1 MSELLSRTLG
11 HAERY
16 LDGLDQRPV
25 AVPVDQAKLRARFEG
40 TSGGKLPDEPVDPR
54 TVIDELVEAA
64 EPGLVATSG
73 PRYFGFVT
81 GGSLPAALAADW
93 LTAVWDQL
101 AGPLAASP
109 AAAAVEAVAADWAA
123 GLLGLPDG
131 VSCGFVTGA
140 MMANFTALA
149 AARRAVLARQGVDLD
164 RVGLA
169 GAPPVRIVAG
179 AERHVTI
186 DIALRYL
193 GLGTDQFVLVDVDG
207 QGAMLPDDLA
217 AKLAPLKGQPVIVCA
232 QSGNVNTGAFDPLT
246 AICGHAREAG
256 AWTHVDGAFGLWTAA
271 SPKLAHLVAGLD
283 LADSWAVDA
292 HKWLNVPY
300 DNALVF
306 VRDPADHLGAM
317 GKSAAYLAGPAAGE
331 RENYQLVPE
340 SSRRA
345 RGFTVYAALRSLGAS
360 GLAELIERT
369 CAHARR
375 FAETLAGDPDV
386 EILNDVVI
394 NQVLVRFRDPA
405 GLDDDARTS
414 AVIAGIQADGT
425 TWAGSTVWRGRTAL
439 RISVSGWKTADAD
452 VEAAVRAI
460 RHAVDRL

>member
-1 MSELLSRTLG
+1 MRELLSRTLE

-16 LDGLDQRPV
+16 LEGLDRRPV
-25 AVPVDQAKLRARFEG
+25 GIPVDHERMRARFDG
-40 TSGGKLPDEPVDPR
+40 PLPSGPTDPR
-54 TVIDELVEAA
+54 TVVDELVEAA
-64 EPGLVATSG
+64 GPGLVSTTG
-73 PRYFGFVT
+73 PRYFGFVV

-93 LTAVWDQL
+93 LTAVWDQV
-101 AGPLAASP
+101 AGPLVASP

-123 GLLGLPDG
+123 ELLGLPAG

-140 MMANFTALA
+140 TMANFTALA
-149 AARRAVLARQGVDLD
+149 AARRAVLARRGVDLD

-169 GAPPVRIVAG
+169 GAPAVRVLAG

-186 DIALRYL
+186 DVAVRYL
-193 GLGTDQFVLVDVDG
+193 GIGTDQVELVDVDE
-207 QGAMLPDDLA
+207 QGAMLPGDLA
-217 AKLAPLKGQPVIVCA
+217 ARLADLKAEPVIVCA
-232 QSGNVNTGAFDPLT
+232 QSGNVNTGAFDPLA

-256 AWTHVDGAFGLWTAA
+256 AWTHVDGAFGLWAAA
-271 SPKLAHLVAGLD
+271 SPALAHHVAGLE

-306 VRDPADHLGAM
+306 VRDPEDHRGAM
-317 GKSAAYLAGPAAGE
+317 GKSAAYLVGADAGV
-331 RENYQLVPE
+331 RENYQFVPE

-360 GLAELIERT
+360 GLAELIERN
-369 CAHARR
+369 CAQARR
-375 FAETLAGDPDV
+375 FAEALAEDSYID
-386 EILNDVVI
+386 ILNDVVL

-405 GLDDDARTS
+405 GVDDDARTR
-414 AVIAGIQADGT
+414 AVVARIQAGGT

-439 RISVSGWKTADAD
+439 RISVSGWKTVDGD
-452 VEAAVRAI
+452 VDAAVRSI
-460 RHAVDRL
+460 RHAAA